1 MDKDLIFIHKYLR
14 KHWDLPFDKIQGY
27 KILND
32 IISVFGISE
41 EKSKNIIKEWFC
53 DYEIDEDW
61 YKPILK
67 LSVTRE
73 LIEDL
78 RSFHGF
84 DVIQSIEEALINELR
99 GELNHIPDNND
110 ISFIMDSWTRIY

>member
-1 MDKDLIFIHKYLR
+1 MDKDLIFIHRYLR

-73 LIEDL
+73 LLQD
-78 RSFHGF
+78 
-84 DVIQSIEEALINELR
+84 IQAYTCIDAVALLEEQLINELC
-99 GELNHIPDNND
+99 GELNHVPNNND
-110 ISFIMDSWTRIY
+110 ISFITDSWTRIY